1 MEAVKPVQLKICQT
15 NNYRKDFSWL
25 HFDDEPRNHKG
36 QKVKDQQFDISIFVV
51 YQTSPNRTNKSSNF
65 LRGSFSSRD
74 NVRAQTQFTRERQ
87 PQHLKRWFFLKNRST
102 YCHINTQVLQDLS
115 NETSRFLPQSTVCCR
130 SDSSL
135 AATSNYFHKSDA
147 WSHLG

>member
-87 PQHLKRWFFLKNRST
+87 PQHLKRWRTDPHIFISIHKCYKT
-102 YCHINTQVLQDLS
+102 CQTKQADYCPSPQCVVDQIQV
-115 NETSRFLPQSTVCCR
+115 
-130 SDSSL
+130 
-135 AATSNYFHKSDA
+135 
-147 WSHLG
+147 